1 MLQQSGMRLH
11 SFCPENR
18 MTCDGKVDR
27 FILPSGVV
35 EQGVLRDAT
44 ATVSRLTHRVGSR
57 LVCLWLLGTLGI
69 DVAGAPLN
77 AGKIDQPYGGLA
89 HG

>member
-1 MLQQSGMRLH
+1 MRLR

-27 FILPSGVV
+27 FILPRGVV
-35 EQGVLRDAT
+35 EQGVLSDAT
-44 ATVSRLTHRVGSR
+44 TAVSRLTHSVGSR
-57 LVCLWLLGTLGI
+57 LVCLWLLGALGLY
-69 DVAGAPLN
+69 VAGAPLN